1 MSSPVALFWD
11 LDGTLL
17 STARAGVF
25 AIEAAVR
32 EVYGREPD
40 ITELRTAGL
49 TDASIAALL
58 IEQLGEPADEESV
71 SKFLRVYERELPRC
85 LPMREGYV
93 MPNVREILDDLA
105 GRDDVLNLLLTGN
118 TRAGAHAK
126 LTHYGLI
133 DRLDEGAFCVGP
145 GERAEIARAAVELAA
160 GFFGAGVDF
169 TPYVIGDTTHDVA
182 CGKAVGARTIA
193 VATGPI
199 PLDDL
204 APSGPWKLLAELP
217 PPEQFRALISLS

>member
-1 MSSPVALFWD
+1 MSAPVALFWD

-58 IEQLGEPADEESV
+58 IEQLGEPVSDETV
-71 SKFLRVYERELPRC
+71 SAFLRVYERELPRC

-93 MPNVREILDDLA
+93 MPNVEAILDDLA

-145 GERAEIARAAVELAA
+145 GERAEIARAAVELAV
-160 GFFGAGVDF
+160 GHFGPDVAF
-169 TPYVIGDTTHDVA
+169 TPFVIGDTAHDVA
-182 CGKAVGARTIA
+182 CGKAVGAQTIA

-199 PLDDL
+199 GLEEL
-204 APSGPWKLLAELP
+204 RESEPWALLEELP
-217 PPEQFRALISLS
+217 PPEPFRALVGLD